1 MGAWGYQVFENDD
14 ALDWLAELED
24 ADDASASTLTAAFDA
39 VLKANSDRIEIPEA
53 STALAAAEI
62 VTAMLGKATVSLS
75 EEIVE
80 WIEGLGAVQPD
91 MVDKAQAA
99 VRQVM
104 NGSELEQVWKGSS
117 DYQSWAASVEDLLKR
132 LS

>member
-24 ADDASASTLTAAFDA
+24 AEDASASTLTAAFDA
-39 VLKANSDRIEIPEA
+39 VLEAGRVEIPEA

-80 WIEGLGAVQPD
+80 WIEGLGAVQPE
-91 MVDKAQAA
+91 MVEKAQAA
-99 VRQVM
+99 VRQVI
-104 NGSELEQVWKGSS
+104 NSSELEQVWKESS
-117 DYQSWAASVEDLLKR
+117 EYQSWAASVEDLLKR

>member
-24 ADDASASTLTAAFDA
+24 AEDASASTLTAAFDA
-39 VLKANSDRIEIPEA
+39 VLGASGDRIEIPEA

-104 NGSELEQVWKGSS
+104 NGSELEQVWKESS

>member
-117 DYQSWAASVEDLLKR
+117 EYQSWATSVEDLLKR